1 MQLEPYQNGRG
12 DKSPHKRREVAHV
25 TEQAGKRPNL
35 RYVVV
40 AVAVCLMACGTMG
53 LPNAYGVFYTPM
65 SDALGAGR
73 GAVTMHMS
81 ISNLV
86 IGLFTPIVARSLAH
100 GHKMRNVLM
109 VATALVLV
117 SGVVIAFAP
126 NTLIMDIAAVVRGIG
141 FAAVAMF
148 VITLYIGNW
157 FQKGRGTITGIALS
171 GSGIGSAIA
180 SPIVTACVENFGYQ
194 MAYLG
199 FVAFTVLT
207 ILPVM
212 LFCPLTPE
220 EVGLKPY
227 GADEVDEDENDAKQG
242 SEDLGLKL
250 VLLSPTFVVLVVF
263 VLAIVLI
270 TTLSGHMASLA
281 QDYGYSAQVG
291 ALLLSA
297 TMVGNVVSKF
307 ALGAIADKIG
317 AFRACV
323 CSLVTTL
330 VGLLLILLNLGG
342 QTSLL
347 VSGFLYGTSFSIG
360 SLGISLLTRYIFGD
374 DQYAEAYSTISLVTS
389 LASALGVTAAGLAYD
404 LTGSYAAPIIA
415 GIALVGIAGGC
426 LVYLRWRVTTRPWEK
441 RAQA

>member
-1 MQLEPYQNGRG
+1 M
-12 DKSPHKRREVAHV
+12 
-25 TEQAGKRPNL
+25 
-35 RYVVV
+35 RYLVV
-40 AVAVCLMACGTMG
+40 AVCVCLMACGTMG

-65 SDALGAGR
+65 SKALGVGI
-73 GAVTMHMS
+73 GPVTMHMS
-81 ISNLV
+81 ISNLA
-86 IGLFTPIVARSLAH
+86 IGLFTPVVARSLAH

-109 VATALVLV
+109 VATALVLL

-126 NTLIMDIAAVVRGIG
+126 NTLIMDAAAIVRGIG

-157 FQKGRGTITGIALS
+157 FEKGRGTITGIALS

-180 SPIVTACVENFGYQ
+180 SPVVTACIERFGYQ
-194 MAYLG
+194 TAYLG
-199 FVAFTVLT
+199 FVGFTVLT
-207 ILPVM
+207 ILPVL
-212 LFCPLTPE
+212 LFCPLTPA

-227 GADEVDEDENDAKQG
+227 GAGEADEKAQDAP
-242 SEDLGLKL
+242 SATDNLGLKL
-250 VLLSPTFVVLVVF
+250 VILSPTFIVLVVF
-263 VLAIVLI
+263 VLCIVLI

-281 QDYGYSAQVG
+281 QDYGYTAQVG

-297 TMVGNVVSKF
+297 SMVGNVVSKF
-307 ALGAIADKIG
+307 VLGALADRIG

-342 QTSLL
+342 QTALL

-374 DQYAEAYSTISLVTS
+374 AQYATAYSTISAVTS
-389 LASALGVTAAGLAYD
+389 VASAFGVTAAGLAFD
-404 LTGSYAAPIIA
+404 LTGSYAAPIMA
-415 GIALVGIAGGC
+415 GIALACVAGGC
-426 LVYLRWRVTTRPWEK
+426 LAYLRWRVTTRPWEK

>member
-1 MQLEPYQNGRG
+1 MAN
-12 DKSPHKRREVAHV
+12 RE
-25 TEQAGKRPNL
+25 EKGSSI
-35 RYVVV
+35 RYVIV

-65 SDALGAGR
+65 SEALGAGR

-86 IGLFTPIVARSLAH
+86 IGLFTPIVAKSLAH
-100 GHKMRNVLM
+100 GHKMRNVLL
-109 VATALVLV
+109 VATTLVLV
-117 SGVVIAFAP
+117 SGVVIALAP
-126 NTLIMDIAAVVRGIG
+126 NTLIMDVAAVVRGIG

-180 SPIVTACVENFGYQ
+180 SPIVTACIARFGYQ
-194 MAYLG
+194 AAYLG
-199 FVAFTVLT
+199 FVGFTVLT
-207 ILPVM
+207 ILPD
-212 LFCPLTPE
+212 
-220 EVGLKPY
+220 GSAA
-227 GADEVDEDENDAKQG
+227 GASTD
-242 SEDLGLKL
+242 SLGLKL

-263 VLAIVLI
+263 VVSIVLI

-297 TMVGNVVSKF
+297 CMVGNVASKF
-307 ALGAIADKIG
+307 LLGAIADRIG

-330 VGLLLILLNLGG
+330 VGLVLILLNLGG
-342 QTSLL
+342 QGALL
-347 VSGFLYGTSFSIG
+347 ASGFLYGTSFSIG

-374 DQYAEAYSTISLVTS
+374 AQYADAYSTISLVTS
-389 LASALGVTAAGLAYD
+389 VASALGVTAAGLAYD
-404 LTGSYAAPIIA
+404 VTGSYAAPIFA
-415 GIALVGIAGGC
+415 GIVLVGIAGGC
-426 LVYLRWRVTTRPWEK
+426 LAYIRWRVTTRPWER
-441 RAQA
+441 RAAA

>member
-1 MQLEPYQNGRG
+1 MTKQRF
-12 DKSPHKRREVAHV
+12 DI
-25 TEQAGKRPNL
+25 
-35 RYVVV
+35 RYAIV

-65 SDALGAGR
+65 SEALGAGR
-73 GAVTMHMS
+73 GAVTAHMS

-86 IGLFTPIVARSLAH
+86 IGLFTPIVAKSLAH
-100 GHKMRNVLM
+100 GHKMRNALM
-109 VATALVLV
+109 VATALVIG
-117 SGVVIAFAP
+117 SGIVIALAP
-126 NTLIMDIAAVVRGIG
+126 NTLIMDVAAVVRGIG

-180 SPIVTACVENFGYQ
+180 SPIITACIERFGYQ

-199 FVAFTVLT
+199 FVGFTVLT

-227 GADEVDEDENDAKQG
+227 GADEADDATTKTQAASEN
-242 SEDLGLKL
+242 LGLKL
-250 VLLSPTFVVLVVF
+250 VLLSPTFIVLVLF
-263 VLAIVLI
+263 VICIVLI

-297 TMVGNVVSKF
+297 SMVGNVVSKF
-307 ALGAIADKIG
+307 VLGALADRIG

-330 VGLLLILLNLGG
+330 AGLILILLNLGG
-342 QTSLL
+342 QSALL
-347 VSGFLYGTSFSIG
+347 ASGFLYGTSFSIG

-374 DQYAEAYSTISLVTS
+374 EQYADAYSTISLVTS
-389 LASALGVTAAGLAYD
+389 VASALGVTAAGLAYD

-415 GIALVGIAGGC
+415 GIALVGVAGGC
-426 LVYLRWRVTTRPWEK
+426 LAYLRWRVTTRPWEK
-441 RAQA
+441 RARA

>member
-1 MQLEPYQNGRG
+1 MTKQRF
-12 DKSPHKRREVAHV
+12 D
-25 TEQAGKRPNL
+25 T
-35 RYVVV
+35 RYAIV
-40 AVAVCLMACGTMG
+40 AVAICLMACGTMG

-65 SDALGAGR
+65 SEALGAGR
-73 GAVTMHMS
+73 GAVTAHMS
-81 ISNLV
+81 ISNLC

-109 VATALVLV
+109 VATALVIG
-117 SGVVIAFAP
+117 SGVVIALAP
-126 NTLIMDIAAVVRGIG
+126 NTLVMDVAAVVRGIG

-180 SPIVTACVENFGYQ
+180 SPIVTACIERFGYQ

-220 EVGLKPY
+220 EVGLKPF
-227 GADEVDEDENDAKQG
+227 GADEVDENETTTKSA

-250 VLLSPTFVVLVVF
+250 VLLSPTFIVLVLF
-263 VLAIVLI
+263 VICIVLI

-297 TMVGNVVSKF
+297 SMIGNVVSKF
-307 ALGAIADKIG
+307 AIGALADRIG

-330 VGLLLILLNLGG
+330 AGLVLILLNLGG
-342 QTSLL
+342 QSALL
-347 VSGFLYGTSFSIG
+347 ASGFLYGTSFSIG

-374 DQYAEAYSTISLVTS
+374 AQYAEAYSTISLVTS
-389 LASALGVTAAGLAYD
+389 VASALGVTAAGLAYD

-415 GIALVGIAGGC
+415 GIALVGVAGGC
-426 LVYLRWRVTTRPWEK
+426 LAYLHWRVTTRPWEK
-441 RAQA
+441 RARA

>member
-1 MQLEPYQNGRG
+1 M
-12 DKSPHKRREVAHV
+12 
-25 TEQAGKRPNL
+25 
-35 RYVVV
+35 RYLVV
-40 AVAVCLMACGTMG
+40 AVCVCLMACGTMG

-65 SDALGAGR
+65 SKALGVGI
-73 GAVTMHMS
+73 GPVTMHMS
-81 ISNLV
+81 ISNLA
-86 IGLFTPIVARSLAH
+86 IGLFTPVVARSLAH

-109 VATALVLV
+109 VATALVLL

-126 NTLIMDIAAVVRGIG
+126 NTLIMDAAAIVRGIG

-157 FQKGRGTITGIALS
+157 FEKGRGTITGIALS

-180 SPIVTACVENFGYQ
+180 SPVVTACIERFGYQ
-194 MAYLG
+194 TAYLG
-199 FVAFTVLT
+199 FVGFTVLT
-207 ILPVM
+207 ILPVL
-212 LFCPLTPE
+212 LFCPLTPA

-227 GADEVDEDENDAKQG
+227 GAGEADEKAQDAP
-242 SEDLGLKL
+242 SATDNLGLKL
-250 VLLSPTFVVLVVF
+250 VILSPTFIVLVVF
-263 VLAIVLI
+263 VLCIVLI

-281 QDYGYSAQVG
+281 QDYGYTAQVG

-297 TMVGNVVSKF
+297 SMVGNVVSKF
-307 ALGAIADKIG
+307 VLGALADRIG

-342 QTSLL
+342 QTALL

-374 DQYAEAYSTISLVTS
+374 AQYATAYSTISAVTS
-389 LASALGVTAAGLAYD
+389 VASAFGVTAAGLAFD
-404 LTGSYAAPIIA
+404 LTGSYAAPIMA
-415 GIALVGIAGGC
+415 GIALACVAGGC

>member
-1 MQLEPYQNGRG
+1 MEKRG
-12 DKSPHKRREVAHV
+12 L
-25 TEQAGKRPNL
+25 NI

-109 VATALVLV
+109 VATALVLL

-126 NTLIMDIAAVVRGIG
+126 NTLIMDVAAVVRGIG

-148 VITLYIGNW
+148 IITLYIGNW
-157 FQKGRGTITGIALS
+157 FKKGRGTITGIALS

-180 SPIVTACVENFGYQ
+180 SPIVTACIQSFGYQ
-194 MAYLG
+194 VAYLG

-227 GADEVDEDENDAKQG
+227 GADEEDEGESAETTEPA
-242 SEDLGLKL
+242 SENLSLKL
-250 VLLSPTFVVLVVF
+250 VLLSPTFIVLVIF
-263 VLAIVLI
+263 VVAIVLI

-297 TMVGNVVSKF
+297 SMVGNVVSKF
-307 ALGAIADKIG
+307 ALGAIADRIG

-323 CSLVTTL
+323 ISLVTTL
-330 VGLLLILLNLGG
+330 VGLLLILFNLGG
-342 QTSLL
+342 QTALL
-347 VSGFLYGTSFSIG
+347 ASGFLYGTCFSIG

-374 DQYAEAYSTISLVTS
+374 EQYADAYSTISLVTS
-389 LASALGVTAAGLAYD
+389 VASALGVTAAGLAYD
-404 LTGSYAAPIIA
+404 ITGSYAAPIIA
-415 GIALVGIAGGC
+415 GIVLVGIAGGC
-426 LVYLRWRVTTRPWEK
+426 LAYLHWRVTTRPWEK
-441 RAQA
+441 RVQA

>member
-1 MQLEPYQNGRG
+1 ME
-12 DKSPHKRREVAHV
+12 KSRS
-25 TEQAGKRPNL
+25 NI

-65 SDALGAGR
+65 SEALGSGL
-73 GAVTMHMS
+73 GPVTMHMS
-81 ISNLV
+81 ISNLA

-109 VATALVLV
+109 VASALVLV

-126 NTLIMDIAAVVRGIG
+126 NTLVMDIAAVVRGIG
-141 FAAVAMF
+141 FAAAAMF

-157 FQKGRGTITGIALS
+157 FEKGRGTITGIALS

-180 SPIVTACVENFGYQ
+180 SPVVTACIQQFGYQ
-194 MAYLG
+194 TAYLG
-199 FVAFTVLT
+199 FVAFTLLA

-227 GADEVDEDENDAKQG
+227 GAGEKDEAVADTDAAP
-242 SEDLGLKL
+242 EDLGLKL
-250 VLLSPTFVVLVVF
+250 VLLSPTFIVLVLF
-263 VLAIVLI
+263 VVCIVLI

-297 TMVGNVVSKF
+297 SMVGNVVSKF
-307 ALGAIADKIG
+307 ALGALADRIG

-323 CSLVTTL
+323 CSLVTTF
-330 VGLLLILLNLGG
+330 VGLLLILLNFGG
-342 QTSLL
+342 QTALL
-347 VSGFLYGTSFSIG
+347 MSGFLYGTSFSIG

-374 DQYAEAYSTISLVTS
+374 KQYADAYSTISLVTS
-389 LASALGVTAAGLAYD
+389 LASALGVVAAGLAYD
-404 LTGSYAAPIIA
+404 VTGSYAAPVLA
-415 GIALVGIAGGC
+415 GIVLVGIAGGC
-426 LVYLRWRVTTRPWEK
+426 LAYLHWRVTTRPWEK
-441 RAQA
+441 RMQA

>member
-1 MQLEPYQNGRG
+1 MKQSKVMYI
-12 DKSPHKRREVAHV
+12 VA
-25 TEQAGKRPNL
+25 
-35 RYVVV
+35 
-40 AVAVCLMACGTMG
+40 AVCTCLMACGTMG

-109 VATALVLV
+109 VATALVLL

-126 NTLIMDIAAVVRGIG
+126 NTLIMDVAAVVRGIG

-148 VITLYIGNW
+148 IITLYIGNW
-157 FQKGRGTITGIALS
+157 FKKGRGTITGIALS

-180 SPIVTACVENFGYQ
+180 SPIVTACIQSFGYQ
-194 MAYLG
+194 VAYLG

-212 LFCPLTPE
+212 LFCPLMPE

-227 GADEVDEDENDAKQG
+227 GADEEDEGESAETTEPA
-242 SEDLGLKL
+242 SENLSLKL
-250 VLLSPTFVVLVVF
+250 VLLSPTFIVLVIF
-263 VLAIVLI
+263 VVAIVLI

-297 TMVGNVVSKF
+297 SMVGNVVSKF
-307 ALGAIADKIG
+307 ALGAIADRIG

-323 CSLVTTL
+323 ISLVTTL
-330 VGLLLILLNLGG
+330 VGLLLILFNLGG
-342 QTSLL
+342 QTALL
-347 VSGFLYGTSFSIG
+347 ASGFLYGTCFSIG

-374 DQYAEAYSTISLVTS
+374 EQYADAYSTISLVTS
-389 LASALGVTAAGLAYD
+389 VASALGVTAAGLAYD
-404 LTGSYAAPIIA
+404 ITGSYAAPIIA
-415 GIALVGIAGGC
+415 GIVLVGIAGGC
-426 LVYLRWRVTTRPWEK
+426 LAYLHWRVTTRPWEK
-441 RAQA
+441 RVQD

>member
-1 MQLEPYQNGRG
+1 MAKQRI
-12 DKSPHKRREVAHV
+12 DI
-25 TEQAGKRPNL
+25 

-65 SDALGAGR
+65 SEALGAGR

-86 IGLFTPIVARSLAH
+86 IGLFTPVIAYSLAH

-109 VATALVLV
+109 VATALVLG
-117 SGVVIAFAP
+117 SGIVIALAP
-126 NTLIMDIAAVVRGIG
+126 NTLIMDVAAVVRGIG

-180 SPIVTACVENFGYQ
+180 SPIVTACIERFGYQ

-199 FVAFTVLT
+199 FVGFTVLT

-220 EVGLKPY
+220 EVGLKPF
-227 GADEVDEDENDAKQG
+227 GADEVDDKAAETSAP

-250 VLLSPTFVVLVVF
+250 VLLSPTFIVLVLF
-263 VLAIVLI
+263 VICIVLI

-297 TMVGNVVSKF
+297 SMVGNVVSKF
-307 ALGAIADKIG
+307 ALGAIADRIG

-330 VGLLLILLNLGG
+330 AGLVLILLNLGG
-342 QTSLL
+342 QSALL
-347 VSGFLYGTSFSIG
+347 ASGFLYGTSFSIG

-374 DQYAEAYSTISLVTS
+374 AQYAEAYSTISLVTS
-389 LASALGVTAAGLAYD
+389 IASALGVTAAGLAYD

-415 GIALVGIAGGC
+415 GITLVGIAGGC
-426 LVYLRWRVTTRPWEK
+426 LAYLHWRVTTRPWEK

>member
-1 MQLEPYQNGRG
+1 MA
-12 DKSPHKRREVAHV
+12 KSRSSF
-25 TEQAGKRPNL
+25 

-53 LPNAYGVFYTPM
+53 LPNAYGVFYKPM
-65 SDALGAGR
+65 ADGLGAGL
-73 GAVTMHMS
+73 GSVTMHMS
-81 ISNLV
+81 ISNLA
-86 IGLFTPIVARSLAH
+86 IGLFTPIVARSLAR

-109 VATALVLV
+109 VATALVIV

-126 NTLIMDIAAVVRGIG
+126 NTLIMDVAAVVRGVG

-180 SPIVTACVENFGYQ
+180 SPIVTACIERFGYQ
-194 MAYLG
+194 TAYLG
-199 FVAFTVLT
+199 FVGFTVLT

-220 EVGLKPY
+220 EVGLKPF
-227 GADEVDEDENDAKQG
+227 GAEEADEASTNEEEASEN
-242 SEDLGLKL
+242 LGLKL
-250 VLLSPTFVVLVVF
+250 VLASPTFVVLVLL
-263 VLAIVLI
+263 VLCIVLI

-297 TMVGNVVSKF
+297 SMVGNVSSKF
-307 ALGAIADKIG
+307 ALGALADRIG
-317 AFRACV
+317 AFRACA

-330 VGLLLILLNLGG
+330 AGLSLILLNVGG
-342 QTSLL
+342 QTGLL
-347 VSGFLYGTSFSIG
+347 ISGFLYGTSFSIG

-374 DQYAEAYSTISLVTS
+374 DQYSEAYSTISLVTS
-389 LASALGVTAAGLAYD
+389 VASALGVTVAGLGYD
-404 LTGSYAAPIIA
+404 VTGSYAAPIIA
-415 GIALVGIAGGC
+415 GIVLVGVAGGC
-426 LVYLRWRVTTRPWEK
+426 LAYLNWRVKTRPWER
-441 RAQA
+441 RAET

>member
-1 MQLEPYQNGRG
+1 MEI
-12 DKSPHKRREVAHV
+12 KASRRKLTVEKKH
-25 TEQAGKRPNL
+25 L
-35 RYVVV
+35 DIRYVVV

-126 NTLIMDIAAVVRGIG
+126 NTLIMDVAAVVRGVG

-148 VITLYIGNW
+148 IITLYIGNW

-180 SPIVTACVENFGYQ
+180 SPIVTACIQNFGYQ
-194 MAYLG
+194 VAYLG
-199 FVAFTVLT
+199 FVAFTVIT

-227 GADEVDEDENDAKQG
+227 GADEVDENPEDNKATAPA

-250 VLLSPTFVVLVVF
+250 VLLSPTFIVLVVF
-263 VLAIVLI
+263 VIAIVLI

-297 TMVGNVVSKF
+297 SMVGNVVSKF
-307 ALGAIADKIG
+307 ALGAIADRIG

-323 CSLVTTL
+323 ISLVTTL
-330 VGLLLILLNLGG
+330 VGLLLILFNFGG
-342 QTSLL
+342 QAALL
-347 VSGFLYGTSFSIG
+347 ASGFLYGTCFSIG

-374 DQYAEAYSTISLVTS
+374 DQYADAYSTISLVTS
-389 LASALGVTAAGLAYD
+389 VASALGVVAAGLAYD
-404 LTGSYAAPIIA
+404 VTGSYVAPIIA
-415 GIALVGIAGGC
+415 GIVLVGVAGGC
-426 LVYLRWRVTTRPWEK
+426 LAYLRWRVTTRPWEK
-441 RAQA
+441 RVRA

>member
-1 MQLEPYQNGRG
+1 MEI
-12 DKSPHKRREVAHV
+12 KASRRKVAVEKKH
-25 TEQAGKRPNL
+25 L
-35 RYVVV
+35 DIRYVVV

-126 NTLIMDIAAVVRGIG
+126 NTLIMDVAAVVRGVG

-148 VITLYIGNW
+148 IITLYIGNW

-180 SPIVTACVENFGYQ
+180 SPIVTACIQNFGYQ
-194 MAYLG
+194 VAYLG
-199 FVAFTVLT
+199 FVAFTVIT

-227 GADEVDEDENDAKQG
+227 GADEVDENPEDNKATAPA

-250 VLLSPTFVVLVVF
+250 VLLSPTFIVLVVF
-263 VLAIVLI
+263 VIAIVLI

-297 TMVGNVVSKF
+297 SMVGNVASKF
-307 ALGAIADKIG
+307 ALGAIADRMG

-323 CSLVTTL
+323 ISLVTTL
-330 VGLLLILLNLGG
+330 VGLLLILFNFGG
-342 QTSLL
+342 QAALL
-347 VSGFLYGTSFSIG
+347 ASGFLYGTCFSIG

-374 DQYAEAYSTISLVTS
+374 DQYADAYSTISLVTS
-389 LASALGVTAAGLAYD
+389 VASALGVVAAGLAYD
-404 LTGSYAAPIIA
+404 VTGSYAAPIIA
-415 GIALVGIAGGC
+415 GIVLVGVAGGC
-426 LVYLRWRVTTRPWEK
+426 LAYLRWRVTTRPWEK
-441 RAQA
+441 RVRA

>member
-1 MQLEPYQNGRG
+1 MEKKHL
-12 DKSPHKRREVAHV
+12 DI
-25 TEQAGKRPNL
+25 

-126 NTLIMDIAAVVRGIG
+126 NTLIMDVAAVVRGVG

-148 VITLYIGNW
+148 IITLYIGNW

-180 SPIVTACVENFGYQ
+180 SPIVTACIQNFGYQ
-194 MAYLG
+194 VAYLG
-199 FVAFTVLT
+199 FVAFTVIT

-227 GADEVDEDENDAKQG
+227 GADEVDENPEDNKATAPA

-250 VLLSPTFVVLVVF
+250 VLLSPTFIVLVVF
-263 VLAIVLI
+263 VIAIVLI

-297 TMVGNVVSKF
+297 SMVGNVVSKF
-307 ALGAIADKIG
+307 ALGAIADRIG

-323 CSLVTTL
+323 ISLVTTL
-330 VGLLLILLNLGG
+330 VGLLLILFNFGG
-342 QTSLL
+342 QAALL
-347 VSGFLYGTSFSIG
+347 ASGFLYGTCFSIG

-374 DQYAEAYSTISLVTS
+374 DQYADAYSTISLVTS
-389 LASALGVTAAGLAYD
+389 VASALGVVAAGLAYD
-404 LTGSYAAPIIA
+404 VTGSYVAPIIA
-415 GIALVGIAGGC
+415 GIVLVGVAGGC
-426 LVYLRWRVTTRPWEK
+426 LAYLRWRVTTRPWEK
-441 RAQA
+441 RVRA

>member
-1 MQLEPYQNGRG
+1 MTKERSNF
-12 DKSPHKRREVAHV
+12 
-25 TEQAGKRPNL
+25 
-35 RYVVV
+35 RYVLV

-53 LPNAYGVFYTPM
+53 LPNAYGVFYKPM
-65 SDALGAGR
+65 AEGLGAGL

-81 ISNLV
+81 VSNLA
-86 IGLFTPIVARSLAH
+86 IGLFTPVVARSLAH

-109 VATALVLV
+109 VATALVIV

-126 NTLIMDIAAVVRGIG
+126 NTLVMDVAAVVRGVG

-180 SPIVTACVENFGYQ
+180 SPIVTACIERFGYQ
-194 MAYLG
+194 AAYLG
-199 FVAFTVLT
+199 FVGFTVLT

-220 EVGLKPY
+220 EVGLKPF
-227 GADEVDEDENDAKQG
+227 GAEEADESSTDEKQA
-242 SEDLGLKL
+242 SESLGLKL
-250 VLLSPTFVVLVVF
+250 VLVSPTFIVLVLL
-263 VLAIVLI
+263 VLCIVLI

-297 TMVGNVVSKF
+297 SMVGNVSSKF
-307 ALGAIADKIG
+307 ALGALADRIG

-323 CSLVTTL
+323 CSLVTTF
-330 VGLLLILLNLGG
+330 VGLLLILLNVGG
-342 QTSLL
+342 QTGLL
-347 VSGFLYGTSFSIG
+347 ISGFLYGTSFSIG

-374 DQYAEAYSTISLVTS
+374 DQYSEAYSTISLVTS
-389 LASALGVTAAGLAYD
+389 VASALGVTVAGLAYD
-404 LTGSYAAPIIA
+404 VTGSYAAPIIA
-415 GIALVGIAGGC
+415 GIVLVGVAGGC
-426 LVYLRWRVTTRPWEK
+426 LVYLNWRVKTRPWEK
-441 RAQA
+441 RAEA

>member
-1 MQLEPYQNGRG
+1 MRG
-12 DKSPHKRREVAHV
+12 AENMEKQGS
-25 TEQAGKRPNL
+25 NI

-40 AVAVCLMACGTMG
+40 AVAICLMACGTMG

-65 SDALGAGR
+65 SEALGAGR
-73 GAVTMHMS
+73 GAVTAHMS

-109 VATALVLV
+109 VATALVIG
-117 SGVVIAFAP
+117 SGIVIALAP
-126 NTLIMDIAAVVRGIG
+126 NTLIMDVAAVVRGIG

-180 SPIVTACVENFGYQ
+180 SPIVTACIERFGYQ

-220 EVGLKPY
+220 EVGLKPF
-227 GADEVDEDENDAKQG
+227 GADEVDDSTEEAKS

-250 VLLSPTFVVLVVF
+250 VLLSPTFMVLVLF
-263 VLAIVLI
+263 VLCIVLI

-297 TMVGNVVSKF
+297 SMVGNVVSKF
-307 ALGAIADKIG
+307 ALGAIADRIG

-330 VGLLLILLNLGG
+330 AGLVLILLNLGG
-342 QTSLL
+342 QASLL
-347 VSGFLYGTSFSIG
+347 ASGFLYGTSFSIG

-374 DQYAEAYSTISLVTS
+374 SQYADAYSTISLVTS
-389 LASALGVTAAGLAYD
+389 VASALGVTAAGLAYD
-404 LTGSYAAPIIA
+404 VTGSYAAPIVA
-415 GIALVGIAGGC
+415 GIALVGIAGAC
-426 LVYLRWRVTTRPWEK
+426 LAYLHWRVTTRPWEK
-441 RAQA
+441 RAKA

>member
-1 MQLEPYQNGRG
+1 MEE
-12 DKSPHKRREVAHV
+12 KRL
-25 TEQAGKRPNL
+25 NI

-81 ISNLV
+81 ISNLI
-86 IGLFTPIVARSLAH
+86 IGLFTPIVAKSLAH
-100 GHKMRNVLM
+100 NHKIRNVLM
-109 VATALVLV
+109 VATTLVLV

-126 NTLIMDIAAVVRGIG
+126 SALIMDVAAVVRGIG
-141 FAAVAMF
+141 FAAVSMF
-148 VITLYIGNW
+148 IITLYIGNW

-180 SPIVTACVENFGYQ
+180 SPIVTACIGSFGYQ
-194 MAYLG
+194 VAYLG

-227 GADEVDEDENDAKQG
+227 GADEVDEDTADAEPA

-250 VLLSPTFVVLVVF
+250 VLLSPTFIVLVVF
-263 VLAIVLI
+263 VIAIVLI

-297 TMVGNVVSKF
+297 SMVGNVVSKF
-307 ALGAIADKIG
+307 ALGAIADRIG

-323 CSLVTTL
+323 ISLVTTL
-330 VGLLLILLNLGG
+330 VGLLLILFNLGG
-342 QTSLL
+342 QAALL
-347 VSGFLYGTSFSIG
+347 ASGFLYGTCFSIG

-374 DQYAEAYSTISLVTS
+374 AQYADAYSTISLVTS
-389 LASALGVTAAGLAYD
+389 VASALGVVAAGLAYD
-404 LTGSYAAPIIA
+404 VTGSYAAPIIA
-415 GIALVGIAGGC
+415 GIVLVGVAGGC
-426 LVYLRWRVTTRPWEK
+426 LAYLHWRVTTRPWEK
-441 RAQA
+441 RARA